1 MEIDPMIAVI
11 FFFGFKRNL
20 AEPVEKD
27 DFWRHVEY
35 TRNWI
40 GLRLSGYF
48 YVTSNHESVGRC
60 YLKKYHLVWD
70 F

>member
-1 MEIDPMIAVI
+1 MDGNRSDDRSD

-35 TRNWI
+35 TRN
-40 GLRLSGYF
+40 
-48 YVTSNHESVGRC
+48 
-60 YLKKYHLVWD
+60 
-70 F
+70 

>member
-20 AEPVEKD
+20 AEPVKD

-35 TRNWI
+35 TRN
-40 GLRLSGYF
+40 
-48 YVTSNHESVGRC
+48 
-60 YLKKYHLVWD
+60 
-70 F
+70 